1 MFKALLRPEI
11 ENLEA
16 YIPGLSR
23 ETVKRKYGFKEAIKL
38 ASNENPLG
46 PSPKAMEAM
55 KKAVEVSHI
64 YPDHITLDIR
74 KKIAGRFDVKAENVI
89 VTDGASNALR
99 YIGECF
105 LNQGDEVAYSE
116 HTYSIYDSFVIKNNG
131 VIVKSPMDSE
141 YRYDLKALLGKI
153 TDKTKIVII
162 CNPNNPTGTLLKSEE
177 IEEFIKAVPRNVI
190 IVLDEAY
197 IDYVEDRN
205 YVSGIKFAKE
215 YDNVV
220 VLRTFSKIYGLAGAR
235 IGYAIGSE
243 EIIGLMFKVLPL
255 YATSI
260 ATIEGASAALD
271 DFEFVE
277 ESFKSNIEGKK
288 YLNEE
293 LTKLGFDT
301 VPSETNFIYLDFH
314 TDNYEVFEKLVKRGI
329 IIRPQYGTIGRISI
343 GSPYE
348 NRCII
353 EALKEIFNFRR

>member
-1 MFKALLRPEI
+1 MFKDLLRPEI

-46 PSPKAMEAM
+46 PSPKAIEAM
-55 KKAVEVSHI
+55 KKATEISHI

-74 KKIAGRFDVKAENVI
+74 EKIAKKFNVRVKNVI

-105 LNQGDEVAYSE
+105 LNPGDEVAYSE
-116 HTYSIYDSFVIKNNG
+116 YTYSIYDSFVIKNNA
-131 VIVKSPMDSE
+131 VIVKAPMDSN
-141 YRYDLKALLGKI
+141 YKYDLKALLEKI

-177 IEEFIKAVPRNVI
+177 IEEFIKAVPKDII

-205 YVSGIKFAKE
+205 YVNGIKFAKE
-215 YDNVV
+215 HDNVV

-243 EIIGLMFKVLPL
+243 EIIGLMYKVLPL

-260 ATIEGASAALD
+260 TTIEGASAALD
-271 DFEFVE
+271 DDEFVE
-277 ESFKSNIEGKK
+277 ATFQNNIIGKR
-288 YLNEE
+288 YLSEE
-293 LTKLGFDT
+293 LTKLGFDI
-301 VPSETNFIYLDFH
+301 VPTETNFIYLDFH
-314 TDNYEVFEKLVKRGI
+314 RDNFEIFEELVKKAI
-329 IIRPQYGTIGRISI
+329 VIRPQYGTIGRISI

-348 NRCII
+348 NELVIK
-353 EALKEIFNFRR
+353 ALKEIFNK